1 MKIYEIIQLNEV
13 QTKVVPTGL
22 ANPLGR
28 HTALTAVEKG
38 AHADHVLD
46 AATQSSLMAVPGL
59 VNAITNFSK
68 NRTTAS
74 IEALKAF
81 LPFLKNA
88 PKSFDAVSDML
99 GNSSIAAE
107 FVHLIGKA
115 AGSAAGAGAM
125 ASAMTPATLLTAP
138 AIAAGQEKAKIDAN
152 PNAPEYATNP
162 YAMTVR
168 GEAPTIAAAGNQNRR
183 AAVKNFATAGNPV
196 PPTPQP

>member
-1 MKIYEIIQLNEV
+1 MKIYEIIQESELV
-13 QTKVVPTGL
+13 KAVAT
-22 ANPLGR
+22 PLGK
-28 HTALTAVEKG
+28 HTTLTGIEKG
-38 AHADHVLD
+38 AHAAHDID
-46 AATQSSLMAVPGL
+46 ATTQSALMAVPGL
-59 VNAITNFSK
+59 VNAIANFSTNK
-68 NRTTAS
+68 TTAS
-74 IEALKAF
+74 VEALKAF

-88 PKSFDAVSDML
+88 PKSFDAISDML

-115 AGSAAGAGAM
+115 AGGASGAGAM
-125 ASAMTPATLLTAP
+125 ASAMTPMALLTAP

-183 AAVKNFATAGNPV
+183 ATVKNFSTAGNPAI
-196 PPTPQP
+196 PQQ